1 MEQIVAVERNHL
13 GQIISFQTSSGR
25 VISYRKAL
33 LDAESGII
41 DGVSI
46 TESTEENGL
55 SARFEDKF
63 ENYPLIY

>member
-1 MEQIVAVERNHL
+1 MEQIIAVERNYL
-13 GQIISFQTSSGR
+13 GQIISFKTSSGR

-41 DGVSI
+41 DGVNI

-55 SARFEDKF
+55 SAKFEDNF

>member
-55 SARFEDKF
+55 SAMFEDKF

>member
-1 MEQIVAVERNHL
+1 MEQIIAVERNHL

-41 DGVSI
+41 DGVNI
-46 TESTEENGL
+46 TETAEENEL
-55 SARFEDKF
+55 SARFDDNF